1 MEEKDIIKTKEL
13 STINPQKLAFLG
25 DAVYELLV
33 RYNIVKN
40 FQGNIG
46 ELNSIKTKNVCCSA
60 QSDMYEK
67 IKNILTPKEI
77 AVYKWGRNAH
87 TGNSSKKRSSVAYR
101 RATGLEALF
110 GYLYLN
116 QEFDRIREFV
126 KFLNL

>member
-33 RYNIVKN
+33 RYNIVKS

-67 IKNILTPKEI
+67 IKDILTPKEI
-77 AVYKWGRNAH
+77 AIYKWGRNVH
-87 TGNSSKKRSSVAYR
+87 TGNSSKKRSSVAYH

>member
-33 RYNIVKN
+33 RYNIVKS

-87 TGNSSKKRSSVAYR
+87 TGNSSKKRSSVAYH

>member
-13 STINPQKLAFLG
+13 STISPQKLAFLG

-67 IKNILTPKEI
+67 IKDILTPKEM

-87 TGNSSKKRSSVAYR
+87 TGNSSKKRSSVVYH

>member
-1 MEEKDIIKTKEL
+1 MEEKDVIKTKEL

-67 IKNILTPKEI
+67 IKDILTPKEI

-87 TGNSSKKRSSVAYR
+87 TGNSSKKKSSVAYH

-116 QEFDRIREFV
+116 KEFERIREFV

>member
-67 IKNILTPKEI
+67 IKDILTPKEM

-87 TGNSSKKRSSVAYR
+87 IGNSSKKRSSVAYH

>member
-25 DAVYELLV
+25 DAVYELIV

-67 IKNILTPKEI
+67 IKDILTPKE
-77 AVYKWGRNAH
+77 
-87 TGNSSKKRSSVAYR
+87 NSSLQMGVEMLIQVTLPRKNLLLPII
-101 RATGLEALF
+101 GLQVWKHCSDIF
-110 GYLYLN
+110 
-116 QEFDRIREFV
+116 I
-126 KFLNL
+126 

>member
-13 STINPQKLAFLG
+13 STINPKKLAFLG

-67 IKNILTPKEI
+67 IKNILTPKEM

-87 TGNSSKKRSSVAYR
+87 IGNSSKKRSSVAYH

>member
-67 IKNILTPKEI
+67 IKDILTPKET

-87 TGNSSKKRSSVAYR
+87 TGNSSKKRSSVAYH

-116 QEFDRIREFV
+116 QEFDRIQEFV

>member
-67 IKNILTPKEI
+67 IKDILTPKEI

-87 TGNSSKKRSSVAYR
+87 TGNSSKKKSSVAYH

-116 QEFDRIREFV
+116 QEFERIREFV

>member
-25 DAVYELLV
+25 DAVYELIV

-67 IKNILTPKEI
+67 IKDILTPKEI

-87 TGNSSKKRSSVAYR
+87 TGNSSKKKSSVAYH

-116 QEFDRIREFV
+116 QEFERIQEFV

>member
-13 STINPQKLAFLG
+13 STISPQKLAFLG

-67 IKNILTPKEI
+67 IKDILTPKER

-87 TGNSSKKRSSVAYR
+87 TGNSSKKRSSVVYH

-126 KFLNL
+126 KILNL

>member
-13 STINPQKLAFLG
+13 STITPQKLAFLG

-67 IKNILTPKEI
+67 IKDILTPKEI

-87 TGNSSKKRSSVAYR
+87 TGNSSKKRSSVAYH